1 MSQRN
6 RWLFL
11 LYRSIMKRYPYNL
24 ITKNGTV
31 GLIEVSRGGKPER
44 CFLPA
49 GMLGDETLTDEQ
61 IDTGIQYG
69 LPFAEFVKIPA
80 DFPARLETALHA
92 AGIWT
97 VEDLSK
103 QAQLVV
109 NTLQAAYRIEL
120 SKLIKAANEYE
131 SRDKDA
137 VIQPAEPRQK
147 KTKGVKNG

>member
-1 MSQRN
+1 
-6 RWLFL
+6 
-11 LYRSIMKRYPYNL
+11 MKRYPYNL

-31 GLIEVSRGGKPER
+31 GLVEVLRGGKLER

-49 GMLGDETLTDEQ
+49 GMLGDETLTDDQ

-69 LPFAEFVKIPA
+69 LPFAEFVKVSN
-80 DFPARLETALHA
+80 DLPARLETALHA

-109 NTLQAAYRIEL
+109 NTLQAAYQIEL
-120 SKLIKAANEYE
+120 SKLIKAATEYE